1 MRAFSA
7 FHGVEKS
14 TFEDWLK
21 IFGSGGED
29 AFDRF
34 RHSKRGRPEILDEE
48 GKQRVKE
55 KLLQLG
61 MENKHVKMSKL
72 KSIIGEEAELEA
84 NARGKTLLGRDV
96 SKSTIFH
103 IAKDIGVKNRQA
115 QAKTHARIVAE
126 SDPRNVITMGVMMD
140 VFCKSLGPEYI
151 FNWDATQYE
160 VNPKGNLR
168 VLVVDDDAEDSPV
181 TVESEGGLSY
191 FIKHFFIFIMLMVQL
206 RHQFTFLHT
215 TPWMPRV

>member
-34 RHSKRGRPEILDEE
+34 KRSKRGRPEILHEE

-96 SKSTIFH
+96 SKSTIY
-103 IAKDIGVKNRQA
+103 
-115 QAKTHARIVAE
+115 
-126 SDPRNVITMGVMMD
+126 
-140 VFCKSLGPEYI
+140 L
-151 FNWDATQYE
+151 
-160 VNPKGNLR
+160 L
-168 VLVVDDDAEDSPV
+168 
-181 TVESEGGLSY
+181 
-191 FIKHFFIFIMLMVQL
+191 
-206 RHQFTFLHT
+206 
-215 TPWMPRV
+215 